1 MTHGEAISLIDAAPD
16 YRLLRRVPVVGDWR
30 VPARQGETRRALFV
44 DSETTGLDLERD
56 QVIELALV
64 PFDYE
69 RDGGRIVAVHN
80 GQAFSCLR
88 EPSFPIPAESTC
100 VHGITDADVKGK
112 SVDSAAVA
120 AFAEKAHLVI
130 AHNAAFDR
138 AIMEKHWP
146 LFENKH

>member
-69 RDGGRIVAVHN
+69 RDGTYRRRAQRPGVLV
-80 GQAFSCLR
+80 
-88 EPSFPIPAESTC
+88 ST
-100 VHGITDADVKGK
+100 
-112 SVDSAAVA
+112 
-120 AFAEKAHLVI
+120 
-130 AHNAAFDR
+130 R
-138 AIMEKHWP
+138 AK
-146 LFENKH
+146 LSNSR